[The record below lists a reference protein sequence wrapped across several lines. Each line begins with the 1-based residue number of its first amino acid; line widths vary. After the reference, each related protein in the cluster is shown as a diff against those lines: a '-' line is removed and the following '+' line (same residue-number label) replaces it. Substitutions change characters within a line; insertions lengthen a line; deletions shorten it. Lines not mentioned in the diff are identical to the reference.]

1 VACRSRETRARSY
14 RIVVRGSACEAASWT
29 SRNGT
34 PAFERG
40 SDEGVAQGVRAD
52 GLVDAGAAGDAAH
65 DAAGAVPVHALTI
78 GVAGRIGPSSRCAPD
93 VGARLTP
100 LEYAEY
106 VSGRCAT
113 SDTGVAIC
121 VAVCGRTQRFF
132 FCVAGP
138 RRTGRGPLGSRWHF
152 TRQPLLD
159 DTDGMLHGL
168 AEPHRD
174 DRGVRHPGPGC
185 KINASFSHRK

>member
-1 VACRSRETRARSY
+1 
-14 RIVVRGSACEAASWT
+14 
-29 SRNGT
+29 
-34 PAFERG
+34 
-40 SDEGVAQGVRAD
+40 VAQGVRAD

-113 SDTGVAIC
+113 SDTGVARY
-121 VAVCGRTQRFF
+121 VSPSAAAHNGSSSASPDQVGL
-132 FCVAGP
+132 VVVHWAHAGTSRASHCSMTP
-138 RRTGRGPLGSRWHF
+138 TACSMGSPNRIGTTAAF
-152 TRQPLLD
+152 GAPVLD
-159 DTDGMLHGL
+159 ARSM
-168 AEPHRD
+168 HRLVIENESIKSAPTSSYK
-174 DRGVRHPGPGC
+174 R
-185 KINASFSHRK
+185 